1 MSKHTPGPWLITGS
15 MTKYIE
21 ARIGGGML
29 QEVAACGPT
38 EADGG
43 YGAQQMANAKLIA
56 AAPDLLEA
64 LEAMIVGACAVA
76 VHHAG
81 ERATLQMAVD
91 MATKV
96 IARAKGEPQ

>member
-1 MSKHTPGPWLITGS
+1 MSKHTPAPWTNLP
-15 MTKYIE
+15 
-21 ARIGGGML
+21 RL
-29 QEVAACGPT
+29 QCIPICGQHEVGLSLGFISSSNPERTAEGK
-38 EADGG
+38 
-43 YGAQQMANAKLIA
+43 ANARLIA

-96 IARAKGEPQ
+96 IARAKGESQ